1 MRGQE
6 RALAAKPRESRNDL
20 PENYAS
26 VCHLS
31 VICLPPFPPLHHP
44 REAAGL
50 LGPSV
55 PGPSDF
61 RGSSHTEEGACNM
74 LLGNKNVA

>member
-31 VICLPPFPPLHHP
+31 VPLLSLLFITP
-44 REAAGL
+44 ERLQDSLVPVSLAPAILEEAVTQKKVL
-50 LGPSV
+50 V
-55 PGPSDF
+55 
-61 RGSSHTEEGACNM
+61 ACC
-74 LLGNKNVA
+74 

>member
-1 MRGQE
+1 MKGQE

-20 PENYAS
+20 PEKYTS
-26 VCHLS
+26 VCS
-31 VICLPPFPPLHHP
+31 PPFPPLHHP
-44 REAAGL
+44 REAAGF

-55 PGPSDF
+55 PGPSHF

>member
-31 VICLPPFPPLHHP
+31 VICLSSVCLLSLLFITPERPQDSLVPVSLAPAILE
-44 REAAGL
+44 EAVTQKKVL
-50 LGPSV
+50 V
-55 PGPSDF
+55 
-61 RGSSHTEEGACNM
+61 TCC
-74 LLGNKNVA
+74 

>member
-26 VCHLS
+26 VCPLS
-31 VICLPPFPPLHHP
+31 VCLLSLLFITPERPQDSLVPVSLAPAILE
-44 REAAGL
+44 EAVTQKKVL
-50 LGPSV
+50 V
-55 PGPSDF
+55 
-61 RGSSHTEEGACNM
+61 TCC
-74 LLGNKNVA
+74 